1 MKRYFKDGETV
12 LFQGDS
18 VTDWGRDRD
27 PECETIE
34 NLGKGYPRIIKQV
47 YDILFPD
54 NKVNFV
60 NRGIS
65 GNKIID
71 LNNRYEE
78 DFKAVNPGFIS
89 IMIGIND
96 TWHGFADGTNTPTDV
111 FAERY
116 EKLLSNIKA
125 DMPNAKIMILEQFA
139 FVDHPDRLGWEKDL
153 DPKREVTRKLAAK
166 YADYFIPMY
175 DIMMAAAKADF
186 TREELSGDG
195 VHPDP
200 IGFSLIAT
208 EIMKKL
214 EII

>member
-18 VTDWGRDRD
+18 VTDWCRDRE

-34 NLGKGYPRIIKQV
+34 NLGKGYPRIFKEI
-47 YDILFPD
+47 YDILFPG

-71 LNNRYEE
+71 LINRYEA
-78 DFKAVNPGFIS
+78 DFKAVDPDFIS

-96 TWHGFADGTNTPTDV
+96 TWHGIEDGTNTPV
-111 FAERY
+111 ELFEKRY
-116 EKLLSNIKA
+116 KQLLSDIKA

-139 FVDHPDRLGWEKDL
+139 FTAHPDRLGWDKDL
-153 DPKREVTRKLAAK
+153 DAKRAVTRKLAKK

-175 DIMMAAAKADF
+175 DIMLDAIKENFTMADMS
-186 TREELSGDG
+186 EDG
-195 VHPDP
+195 VHPAEQ
-200 IGFSLIAT
+200 GFSLIAT